1 MPFRFLNST
10 IDDAIPGSDVKT
22 RAHSKAS
29 RNCVDTL
36 MHYTRS
42 ALESDALSHRLST
55 VAAPAHALPKLVLAF
70 LLAIVASQSDL
81 RAQTLAPPTASTP
94 QPAAS
99 ASAGTEEE
107 TIEPTFETQKLART
121 YILDV
126 PAPRGQITDRNGE
139 PLAQNRLN
147 YNLAIN
153 FPTPLDFSDAQAL
166 SFAKE
171 KIDKTARLIGRKIKI
186 SDDAI
191 LRHYHNRGIMPM
203 EIAQNLTQVEYEQI
217 KNEPPPGVIVRPTYV
232 RVYPNGKVAGQI
244 IGYTGKTGRNP
255 DGIVDNHETLWPE
268 TEGREG
274 LEQTFNQ
281 MLAGKHGEYK
291 LTFDKD
297 GRKTSEK
304 LITPPEPGFNVVTTI
319 DLRLQQLA
327 EKALEAKAKRGAIV
341 IIDPNNGD
349 ILALASWPTY
359 DPNLF
364 VPSISAEQLKTL
376 QDDKDIPLLP
386 RAYRSSYPPGSTFK
400 IAVGIAALESGAVHP
415 DDRYECVPSIQIG
428 NVTFHNWKKGNR
440 GALNFVQALTESC
453 DTWFYQVGI
462 RTGAQPIIDWA
473 LQLGFGAKCGIPLR
487 GEAEGRVP
495 NDEYMKATHGRRLL
509 NGDIANM
516 SIGQGD
522 TQVTPLQMAQ
532 AMGVVANGG
541 TLYQTRLV
549 QQVQTFDNQIVTA
562 YQVRAKRILNLS
574 AETLDEVHTG
584 MIDVVNG
591 AGGTAHQ
598 ATLDNAEVAGKTG
611 TAQWG
616 PKNKERTAAWFAGFL
631 PADQPRYAFAALYE
645 GDVGSKVHGGSAAAP
660 MIADVFKEVYKSE
673 KVVSQKQRR
682 AREQP
687 EIRRAEPVEEE
698 DESD

>member
-1 MPFRFLNST
+1 MRSLWGTSGSLCVAFSILARST
-10 IDDAIPGSDVKT
+10 
-22 RAHSKAS
+22 
-29 RNCVDTL
+29 
-36 MHYTRS
+36 
-42 ALESDALSHRLST
+42 AL
-55 VAAPAHALPKLVLAF
+55 F
-70 LLAIVASQSDL
+70 
-81 RAQTLAPPTASTP
+81 AQALAPSAVPSTTTPP
-94 QPAAS
+94 Q
-99 ASAGTEEE
+99 TEEE
-107 TIEPTFETQKLART
+107 TIVPTFETQKLART

-139 PLAQNRLN
+139 SLAQNRLS

-171 KIDKTARLIGRKIKI
+171 KIDRTARLIGRKIKI
-186 SDDAI
+186 SDEAI
-191 LRHYHNRGIMPM
+191 LRHYRNRGIMPM
-203 EIAQNLTQVEYEQI
+203 EIAQNLSQLEYEQI
-217 KNEPPPGVIVRPTYV
+217 KSAPPPGVIVRPMYV

-274 LEQTFNQ
+274 LEQTFNE
-281 MLAGKHGEYK
+281 MLTGKHGEYK

-304 LITPPEPGFNVVTTI
+304 LITPPEPGYNVVTTL
-319 DLRLQQLA
+319 DLHLQELA

-341 IIDPNNGD
+341 IVDPNNGD

-364 VPSISAEQLKTL
+364 VPSISAEKFKVL
-376 QDDKDIPLLP
+376 QDDPDIPLLP

-400 IAVGIAALESGAVHP
+400 VAVGIAALERCDVTL
-415 DDRYECVPSIQIG
+415 DDRIYCVPAIQIG
-428 NVTFHNWKKGNR
+428 NVTCHNWKKGDR
-440 GALNFVQALTESC
+440 GGMNFVQALTESC

-462 RTGAQPIIDWA
+462 KTGAQPIVDWA
-473 LQLGFGAKCGIPLR
+473 LKLGFGAKCGIPLR
-487 GEAEGRVP
+487 GEAEGRIP
-495 NDEYMKATHGRRLL
+495 NDEYMKVTHGRRLL

-522 TQVTPLQMAQ
+522 VQVTPLQMAQ

-562 YQVRAKRILNLS
+562 YQVRAKRTLNLS
-574 AETLDEVHTG
+574 SETLDELHTG

-598 ATLDNAEVAGKTG
+598 ASLDNAEVAGKTG

-616 PKNKERTAAWFAGFL
+616 PKNKERTAAWFAGFM

-660 MIADVFKEVYKSE
+660 MIADVFKEIYKSE
-673 KVVSQKQRR
+673 KVVGQRQRR
-682 AREQP
+682 GREQP

>member
-1 MPFRFLNST
+1 MRLLWGT
-10 IDDAIPGSDVKT
+10 LRGL
-22 RAHSKAS
+22 
-29 RNCVDTL
+29 CV
-36 MHYTRS
+36 
-42 ALESDALSHRLST
+42 
-55 VAAPAHALPKLVLAF
+55 AF
-70 LLAIVASQSDL
+70 S
-81 RAQTLAPPTASTP
+81 TLATATALCAQALAPSAVPSTTTPP
-94 QPAAS
+94 Q
-99 ASAGTEEE
+99 TEEE
-107 TIEPTFETQKLART
+107 TIVPTFETQKLART

-139 PLAQNRLN
+139 SLAQNRLS

-153 FPTPLDFSDAQAL
+153 FPTPLDFSDAQTL
-166 SFAKE
+166 SFARE
-171 KIDKTARLIGRKIKI
+171 KIDRTARLIGRKLKI

-203 EIAQNLTQVEYEQI
+203 EIAQNLSQLEYEQI
-217 KNEPPPGVIVRPTYV
+217 KNNPPPGVIVRPIYV

-274 LEQTFNQ
+274 LEQTFNE
-281 MLAGKHGEYK
+281 MLRGKHGEYK

-304 LITPPEPGFNVVTTI
+304 LITPPEPGYNVVTTL
-319 DLRLQQLA
+319 DLHLQELA
-327 EKALEAKAKRGAIV
+327 ERALAAKAKRGAMV
-341 IIDPNNGD
+341 VIDPNNGD

-359 DPNLF
+359 DPNVF
-364 VPSISAEQLKTL
+364 VPSISADQLKAL

-400 IAVGIAALESGAVHP
+400 IAVGIAALESHAVYR
-415 DDRYECVPSIQIG
+415 DDRYQCVPAYQIG
-428 NVTFHNWKKGNR
+428 NVTFHNWKKSDR
-440 GALNFVQALTESC
+440 GPLNFVQALTESC
-453 DTWFYQVGI
+453 DTWFYQAGI
-462 RTGAQPIIDWA
+462 KTGSGPIIDWA
-473 LQLGFGAKCGIPLR
+473 LKLGFGAKCGIPLR
-487 GEAEGRVP
+487 GETEGRIP
-495 NDEYMKATHGRRLL
+495 NDEYMKATHGRKIL

-522 TQVTPLQMAQ
+522 VQVTPLQMAQ
-532 AMGVVANGG
+532 AMGIVANGG
-541 TLYQTRLV
+541 TFYQTRLV

-562 YQVRAKRILNLS
+562 YQVRAKRNLDLS
-574 AETLDEVHTG
+574 PETLDELRTG

-598 ATLDNAEVAGKTG
+598 ASLDNVEVAGKTG

-616 PKNKERTAAWFAGFL
+616 PKNKERTAAWFAGFM

-660 MIADVFKEVYKSE
+660 MIADIFKEIYKGQQANGTR
-673 KVVSQKQRR
+673 KPR
-682 AREQP
+682 AHE
-687 EIRRAEPVEEE
+687 ETEVRRAEPVEE

>member
-1 MPFRFLNST
+1 MAFVV
-10 IDDAIPGSDVKT
+10 AMV
-22 RAHSKAS
+22 
-29 RNCVDTL
+29 
-36 MHYTRS
+36 
-42 ALESDALSHRLST
+42 AL
-55 VAAPAHALPKLVLAF
+55 
-70 LLAIVASQSDL
+70 QSDL

-99 ASAGTEEE
+99 ASVGPEEE
-107 TIEPTFETQKLART
+107 TIVPTFETQKLART

-139 PLAQNRLN
+139 PLAQNKLS
-147 YNLAIN
+147 YNLTIN
-153 FPTPLDFSDAQAL
+153 FPTPLDFSDAQAIT
-166 SFAKE
+166 FARE

-203 EIAQNLTQVEYEQI
+203 EIAQNLNQLEYEQI
-217 KNEPPPGVIVRPTYV
+217 KNDPPPGVIVRPIYV

-274 LEQTFNQ
+274 LEQTFNE
-281 MLAGKHGEYK
+281 MLTGKHGEYK

-304 LITPPEPGFNVVTTI
+304 LITPPEPGYNVVTTL

-364 VPSISAEQLKTL
+364 VPSISAEQLKLL

-400 IAVGIAALESGAVHP
+400 IAVGIAALESRAVYP
-415 DDRYECVPSIQIG
+415 DDQYECVPSIQIG

-462 RTGAQPIIDWA
+462 KTGAQPIIDWA

-532 AMGVVANGG
+532 AMSVVANGG

-549 QQVQTFDNQIVTA
+549 QQVQTFDNQLVTA
-562 YQVRAKRILNLS
+562 YQVRAKRTLNLS
-574 AETLDEVHTG
+574 SETLDEVRTG

-598 ATLDNAEVAGKTG
+598 ASLDNAEVAGKTG

-645 GDVGSKVHGGSAAAP
+645 GEVGSKVHGGSAAAP
-660 MIADVFKEVYKSE
+660 MVADVFKEIYKSE
-673 KVVSQKQRR
+673 KVVTQKQRR
-682 AREQP
+682 TREQP

>member
-1 MPFRFLNST
+1 MRSLLGTLGGLWIAFSILATP
-10 IDDAIPGSDVKT
+10 T
-22 RAHSKAS
+22 R
-29 RNCVDTL
+29 L
-36 MHYTRS
+36 
-42 ALESDALSHRLST
+42 
-55 VAAPAHALPKLVLAF
+55 F
-70 LLAIVASQSDL
+70 
-81 RAQTLAPPTASTP
+81 AQALAPSAVPGITAPP
-94 QPAAS
+94 QA
-99 ASAGTEEE
+99 EEE

-126 PAPRGQITDRNGE
+126 PGPRGQITDRNGE
-139 PLAQNRLN
+139 PLAQNRLS
-147 YNLAIN
+147 YNLVIN

-171 KIDKTARLIGRKIKI
+171 KIDATARLIGRRLKI
-186 SDDAI
+186 SDEAI

-203 EIAQNLTQVEYEQI
+203 EIAQNLSQLEYEQI
-217 KNEPPPGVIVRPTYV
+217 KNNPPPGVIVRPIYV
-232 RVYPNGKVAGQI
+232 RVYPNGKVTGQI

-274 LEQTFNQ
+274 LEQTFNE
-281 MLAGKHGEYK
+281 MLTGKHGEYK

-304 LITPPEPGFNVVTTI
+304 LITPPEPGYNVVTTL

-349 ILALASWPTY
+349 ILALASWPTF

-364 VPSISAEQLKTL
+364 VPSISAEQLKIL
-376 QDDKDIPLLP
+376 QNDPDIPLLP

-400 IAVGIAALESGAVHP
+400 IAVGIAALESGAVYP

-462 RTGAQPIIDWA
+462 KTGAQPIIDWA

-495 NDEYMKATHGRRLL
+495 NDDYMKATHGRRLL

-532 AMGVVANGG
+532 AMGIVANGG

-562 YQVRAKRILNLS
+562 YQVRAKRTLNLS
-574 AETLDEVHTG
+574 SETLDEVHTG

-598 ATLDNAEVAGKTG
+598 AGLDNAEVAGKTG

-660 MIADVFKEVYKSE
+660 MIADVFKEIYKSE

-682 AREQP
+682 ARDQP

>member
-1 MPFRFLNST
+1 MSADMSCLFST
-10 IDDAIPGSDVKT
+10 PRRKSNDQKRREDA
-22 RAHSKAS
+22 
-29 RNCVDTL
+29 
-36 MHYTRS
+36 
-42 ALESDALSHRLST
+42 SHRCPGAST
-55 VAAPAHALPKLVLAF
+55 WPNTVPKAIAAF
-70 LLAIVASQSDL
+70 LLTLLAMRVDVP
-81 RAQTLAPPTASTP
+81 AQVLAPSAVSSATP
-94 QPAAS
+94 S
-99 ASAGTEEE
+99 ATQTTEEE
-107 TIEPTFETQKLART
+107 TIMPTFETQKLART

-139 PLAQNRLN
+139 PLAQNRLS

-166 SFAKE
+166 SFARE
-171 KIDKTARLIGRKIKI
+171 KIDRTARLVGRKIKI
-186 SDDAI
+186 TDDAI

-203 EIAQNLTQVEYEQI
+203 EIAPNLTQLEYEQI
-217 KNEPPPGVIVRPTYV
+217 KNDPPPGVIVRPIYV

-274 LEQTFNQ
+274 LEQTFNE
-281 MLAGKHGEYK
+281 MLTGKHGEYK

-304 LITPPEPGFNVVTTI
+304 LITPPDPGYNVVTTL

-364 VPSISAEQLKTL
+364 VPSISAEQLKLL

-400 IAVGIAALESGAVHP
+400 IAVGIAALESRAVQP

-495 NDEYMKATHGRRLL
+495 NDEYMKATHGRKLL

-522 TQVTPLQMAQ
+522 IQVTPLQMAQ

-562 YQVRAKRILNLS
+562 YQVRAKRTLNLS
-574 AETLDEVHTG
+574 SETLDELHTG
-584 MIDVVNG
+584 MLDVVNG

-598 ATLDNAEVAGKTG
+598 ASLDNAEVAGKTG

-645 GDVGSKVHGGSAAAP
+645 GDVGSKVHGGSASAP
-660 MIADVFKEVYKSE
+660 MIADIFKEIYKGE
-673 KVVSQKQRR
+673 KVVTQRQRR

>member
-1 MPFRFLNST
+1 MKYPWGAL
-10 IDDAIPGSDVKT
+10 GSLWIIFSIQT
-22 RAHSKAS
+22 TPAS
-29 RNCVDTL
+29 LFAQALVP
-36 MHYTRS
+36 S
-42 ALESDALSHRLST
+42 A
-55 VAAPAHALPKLVLAF
+55 VPAA
-70 LLAIVASQSDL
+70 
-81 RAQTLAPPTASTP
+81 TATP
-94 QPAAS
+94 Q
-99 ASAGTEEE
+99 TDEES
-107 TIEPTFETQKLART
+107 IVPTFETQKLART

-126 PAPRGQITDRNGE
+126 PGPRGQITDRNGE
-139 PLAQNRLN
+139 PLAQNRLS

-153 FPTPLDFSDAQAL
+153 FPTPLDFTDAQVV
-166 SFAKE
+166 SFARE
-171 KIDKTARLIGRKIKI
+171 KIDGTARLIGRKLKI
-186 SDDAI
+186 SDEAI

-203 EIAQNLTQVEYEQI
+203 EIAQNLSQLEYEQI
-217 KNEPPPGVIVRPTYV
+217 KNNPPPGVMVRPIYV

-274 LEQTFNQ
+274 LEQTFNE
-281 MLAGKHGEYK
+281 MLTGKHGEYK

-304 LITPPEPGFNVVTTI
+304 LTTPPEPGYNVVTTL

-341 IIDPNNGD
+341 IVDPNNGD
-349 ILALASWPTY
+349 ILALASWPTF

-364 VPSISAEQLKTL
+364 VPSISAEQLKIL
-376 QDDKDIPLLP
+376 QNDPDIPLLP

-400 IAVGIAALESGAVHP
+400 IAVGIAALESRAVYP

-428 NVTFHNWKKGNR
+428 NVTFHNWKKANR

-462 RTGAQPIIDWA
+462 KTGAQPIIDWA
-473 LQLGFGAKCGIPLR
+473 LQLGFGAKCGVPLR

-522 TQVTPLQMAQ
+522 TQATPLQMAQ

-541 TLYQTRLV
+541 TFYQTRLV

-562 YQVRAKRILNLS
+562 YQVRAKRALNLS
-574 AETLDEVHTG
+574 SETLDEVHTG
-584 MIDVVNG
+584 MVDVVNG

-598 ATLDNAEVAGKTG
+598 ASLDNAEVAGKTG

-631 PADQPRYAFAALYE
+631 PADQPRYAFAAVYE

-660 MIADVFKEVYKSE
+660 MIADIFKEVYKGE
-673 KVVSQKQRR
+673 KVVSHRQGRP
-682 AREQP
+682 REQP
-687 EIRRAEPVEEE
+687 EIRRAEPVEED

>member
-1 MPFRFLNST
+1 MRST
-10 IDDAIPGSDVKT
+10 WGNL
-22 RAHSKAS
+22 
-29 RNCVDTL
+29 RNL
-36 MHYTRS
+36 WI
-42 ALESDALSHRLST
+42 ALSI
-55 VAAPAHALPKLVLAF
+55 LA
-70 LLAIVASQSDL
+70 
-81 RAQTLAPPTASTP
+81 T
-94 QPAAS
+94 PAAS
-99 ASAGTEEE
+99 LAQALAPSAAPSATPPGEEE
-107 TIEPTFETQKLART
+107 AIVPTFETQKLART

-126 PAPRGQITDRNGE
+126 PGPRGQITDRNGV
-139 PLAQNRLN
+139 PLAQNRLS

-166 SFAKE
+166 TFARE
-171 KIDKTARLIGRKIKI
+171 KIDRAGKLIGRKLRI
-186 SDDAI
+186 SDEAI
-191 LRHYHNRGIMPM
+191 LRHYRNRGIMPL
-203 EIAQNLTQVEYEQI
+203 EIAQNLSQSEYEQVKDNLPAGMI
-217 KNEPPPGVIVRPTYV
+217 LRPIYV
-232 RVYPNGKVAGQI
+232 RIYPNGKLAGQI

-274 LEQTFNQ
+274 LEQTFNE
-281 MLAGKHGEYK
+281 MLTGKHGEYK

-304 LITPPEPGFNVVTTI
+304 LTTPPEPGYNVVTTL
-319 DLRLQQLA
+319 DLHLQQLA

-341 IIDPNNGD
+341 IVDPNNGD

-364 VPSISAEQLKTL
+364 VPSISAEQLKAL
-376 QDDKDIPLLP
+376 QNDANIPLLP

-415 DDRYECVPSIQIG
+415 DDRYQCVPAIQIG
-428 NVTFHNWKKGNR
+428 NVTFHNWKKGDR

-462 RTGAQPIIDWA
+462 RTGAQPIIDSA
-473 LQLGFGAKCGIPLR
+473 LKLGFGAKCGIPLR
-487 GEAEGRVP
+487 GEAEGRIP

-541 TLYQTRLV
+541 TFYQTRLV
-549 QQVQTFDNQIVTA
+549 QQVQTFDNQVATA
-562 YQVRAKRILNLS
+562 YQVRAKRTLELS
-574 AETLDEVHTG
+574 AGTLDELRTG

-591 AGGTAHQ
+591 SGGTAHQ
-598 ATLDNAEVAGKTG
+598 ASLDNVEVAGKTG

-616 PKNKERTAAWFAGFL
+616 PKDKERTAAWFAGFL

-645 GDVGSKVHGGSAAAP
+645 GDVGSNVHGGSTAAP
-660 MIADVFKEVYKSE
+660 MIADIFKEIYKE
-673 KVVSQKQRR
+673 QQITDRQRR
-682 AREQP
+682 ERKP
-687 EIRRAEPVEEE
+687 EVRRAEPVEEE